1 MRGLKINK
9 KVEEMTL
16 KEKISFCTGK
26 DFWNTKKLPRLG
38 IDSIKMSDG
47 PHGLRSQVNEGDML
61 GINKSLPS
69 TCFPAAVTAGATWN
83 RELYEA
89 EGRAIGLEASAAGV
103 SVVLGPGCN
112 VKRNPLC
119 GRNFEYISED
129 PFLSGYMAASFIKG
143 VQSVDGVSACVK
155 HFAVNSQE
163 YKRQSSDS
171 MLDERTLREIYLT
184 PFEMAV
190 KEGRTNTVMCSYNKI
205 NGVYASD
212 NRWLLTDVLRNEWGF
227 SGVVITDW
235 GALNDRI
242 KAFEAG
248 CDLNMPGGSKYMHK
262 ATERAVRRGELEE
275 KYIDESVSRIL
286 ALTERGQKI
295 KRESFD
301 VEAHHALA
309 RKIAEQGAVLLQNK
323 ENILPLN
330 ESDAVIIGRMA
341 ENPRYQGSGSS
352 HINPTNLTSLADAM
366 PKSLCLPCG
375 DEQGNICE
383 IEIKAAAEAAKNR
396 KVAVIAVGLPE
407 SYESEAFDREHL
419 RLPREYDLLVERVAE
434 VNENT
439 VVVLFGGGAM
449 ELPWADKVKAILYM
463 GLSGQGGG
471 EAAADLLTGR
481 ACPSGKLTESWPM
494 KYSDVIS
501 SDTFGQKNPQY
512 RESVF
517 VGYRYYSTAN
527 VPVLYPF
534 GHGLSYTKFE
544 YSGIETDGENVS
556 VTVKNTG
563 DRRGAEV
570 VQLYVVPPRN
580 GIFRPKRELKGFE
593 RIELD
598 VGESRTVRF
607 ALDDRSFA
615 VWQDSWKVPAGI
627 YGIEIGS
634 SSEDIKARAEISV
647 SGETVETP
655 EGLRD
660 TAYATLSGKP
670 TREDWEKLMGRSVPV
685 ETEKRK
691 GEYDLSSTISEMK
704 NGSLFMKLVYK
715 AVELFLCVR
724 YGGKKAKTDPT
735 YRMMLI
741 SVTDNPIRSLEICSG
756 GALNGYLSRFIV
768 GLANFI

>member
-1 MRGLKINK
+1 
-9 KVEEMTL
+9 MTL

-38 IDSIKMSDG
+38 IESIKMSDG

-129 PFLSGYMAASFIKG
+129 PFLSGYMAASFING

-155 HFAVNSQE
+155 HFAANSQE

-171 MLDERTLREIYLT
+171 MLDERTLREIYLA
-184 PFEMAV
+184 PFEIAV
-190 KEGRTNTVMCSYNKI
+190 KEGKTHTVMCSYNKI
-205 NGVYASD
+205 NGVYSSD

-227 SGVVITDW
+227 SGAVITDW

-262 ATERAVRRGELEE
+262 ATERAVRRGELDE
-275 KYIDESVSRIL
+275 KYIDGSVSRIL

-295 KRESFD
+295 KRDPFD
-301 VEAHHALA
+301 AKAHHALA

-323 ENILPLN
+323 DYILPLN

-352 HINPTNLTSLADAM
+352 HINPTKLTSLAEAM
-366 PKSLCLPCG
+366 PKAFCLPCG
-375 DEQGNICE
+375 DEQGNVSESDIQ
-383 IEIKAAAEAAKNR
+383 AAAEAAKSR

-407 SYESEAFDREHL
+407 NYESEAFDREHL
-419 RLPREYDLLVERVAE
+419 RLPRDYDLLVERVAE

-501 SDTFGQKNPQY
+501 ADTFGQKNPEY

-527 VPVLYPF
+527 VAVRYPF
-534 GHGLSYTKFE
+534 GYGLSYTKFE
-544 YSGIETDGENVS
+544 YSGIETDGESVS

-563 DRRGAEV
+563 DRMGAEI

-580 GIFRPKRELKGFE
+580 GIFRPKCELKGFE

-598 VGESRTVRF
+598 AGESRTVRF
-607 ALDDRSFA
+607 ALDERCFA
-615 VWQDSWKVPAGI
+615 VWQDGWRVPQGV

-634 SSEDIKARAEISV
+634 SSEDIKAKVEIAV
-647 SGETVETP
+647 SGEAVETP
-655 EGLRD
+655 ESLHD

-685 ETEKRK
+685 ETSKRK

-715 AVELFLCVR
+715 AVELFLCAR

-741 SVTDNPIRSLEICSG
+741 SVTDSPIRALEICSG
-756 GALNGYLSRFIV
+756 GALNGSLSRFIV
-768 GLANFI
+768 GLANLI